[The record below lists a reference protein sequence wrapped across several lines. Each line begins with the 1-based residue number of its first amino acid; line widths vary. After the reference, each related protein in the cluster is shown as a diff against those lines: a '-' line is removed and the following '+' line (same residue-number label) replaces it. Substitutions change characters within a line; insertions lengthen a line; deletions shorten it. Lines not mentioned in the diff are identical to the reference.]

1 MSEPCVAY
9 GARSKDCH
17 HTTFSPP
24 WDRLHIPSIKSI
36 PRHRSL
42 LTIGAVA
49 VQVSWDSCEPYS
61 LVSARK
67 KLKKHLLH
75 LLPDD
80 DFQYANVSLKPK
92 SKTKKRKLPT
102 PLSSSQIKISTPKS
116 MPKTTPEVVREATL
130 AVETAAIPLSR
141 RLLMPLLDD
150 NENKEVKSV
159 TLEIKRSLH

>member
-1 MSEPCVAY
+1 M
-9 GARSKDCH
+9 
-17 HTTFSPP
+17 
-24 WDRLHIPSIKSI
+24 
-36 PRHRSL
+36 
-42 LTIGAVA
+42 
-49 VQVSWDSCEPYS
+49 
-61 LVSARK
+61 
-67 KLKKHLLH
+67 KKHLLH